1 MMGESQHWQASV
13 SVMVKAPDEMP
24 LIVVEASFCSY
35 RPQIGGNEATPS
47 ESFGRLTERAPE
59 RPPTSLIAGNSLPK
73 RDVWQTHEPHTVE
86 M

>member
-1 MMGESQHWQASV
+1 MGESQHWQASV

-59 RPPTSLIAGNSLPK
+59 RPSHLVDCRQIPAKT
-73 RDVWQTHEPHTVE
+73 
-86 M
+86 